1 MLQDLTL
8 PAGQAYLSV
17 TLVVEG
23 QAYPASH
30 AVQLVWP
37 PVEYSPEEQA
47 TGAALVVEQLKP
59 AGQVVQE
66 VALDKL

>member
-30 AVQLVWP
+30 AVQLV
-37 PVEYSPEEQA
+37 
-47 TGAALVVEQLKP
+47 
-59 AGQVVQE
+59 
-66 VALDKL
+66 